1 MVKNNAANQARY
13 RQRLIAEEPAAYY
26 HKERDRK
33 RAKYIPSSELTPEE
47 RDQRNQKARESAARV
62 KAGVAAKRPRVV
74 LPTEE
79 EEDEPPT
86 AVSNNE
92 CRK

>member
-1 MVKNNAANQARY
+1 MVKNNAAYQARY

-26 HKERDRK
+26 HKERDKK
-33 RAKYIPSSELTPEE
+33 RSKYIPSSELT
-47 RDQRNQKARESAARV
+47 RESAARV
-62 KAGVAAKRPRVV
+62 KAGVAPKRPRVV

-79 EEDEPPT
+79 EEDGPPT
-86 AVSNNE
+86 AVSNNQ